1 MTPLRIQA
9 RSGPRHGSRRGARG
23 AGVVEFALVALV
35 FFTLLLGIADFGRWL
50 FTMNAA
56 SEATRL
62 GARVAV
68 VCDIGDAAVRDRMR
82 RILPVLTDA
91 QIRIDYFGVN
101 PADQSSWVNGCNFN
115 TCAGV
120 TVRLTGVT
128 IPPIA
133 WFMPVTLPIPAFPA
147 TLTRE
152 SLLSAVDGSPNPL
165 CQ

>member
-1 MTPLRIQA
+1 MRYGRTAMRTE
-9 RSGPRHGSRRGARG
+9 RGA
-23 AGVVEFALVALV
+23 AIVEFALVALV

-68 VCDIGDAAVRDRMR
+68 VCDVGDDAIRTRMR
-82 RILPVLTDA
+82 RILPALTDL
-91 QIRIDYFGVN
+91 QIQIDYFGVN
-101 PADQSSWVNGCNFN
+101 PADQSSWVNGCNFS

-120 TVRLTGVT
+120 TVRLNGVS

-152 SLLSAVDGSPNPL
+152 SLLSAVDGSANPI